1 MYHYSNI
8 LRSEP
13 ISQNEINKTKTNKVK
28 QPIKQDKSV
37 NLTKTNTKPLFKHT

>member
-13 ISQNEINKTKTNKVK
+13 ITQKELNKTNKVK
-28 QPIKQDKSV
+28 PPIKLDKSV
-37 NLTKTNTKPLFKHT
+37 NLTKTDKPKQT